1 VRFTVGAYAVST
13 SLNGTWSFHDV
24 ARNTTACT
32 VASPVEG
39 DAYLSAQLHPD
50 GIIIG
55 TGTRSGLLRIWD
67 VRAQTVAGTCDSA
80 VADAELGVT
89 SLASASNGVSSVSFS
104 ENGYIVAAGYENG
117 YVRLWDLRKLKC
129 SKRFEGEH
137 SEPTSILILGLRII
151 CLVPNNDAVG
161 AVAFDFSGVYLGIAA
176 GNGVSALV
184 VKEWP
189 VAALVRYC

>member
-1 VRFTVGAYAVST
+1 M
-13 SLNGTWSFHDV
+13 
-24 ARNTTACT
+24 
-32 VASPVEG
+32 EG

-80 VADAELGVT
+80 TSDAELGVT
-89 SLASASNGVSSVSFS
+89 SIANVSNGVSSVSFS

-129 SKRFEGEH
+129 SKRYEG
-137 SEPTSILILGLRII
+137 LILRTH
-151 CLVPNNDAVG
+151 CDFVDNDYV
-161 AVAFDFSGVYLGIAA
+161 L
-176 GNGVSALV
+176 
-184 VKEWP
+184 
-189 VAALVRYC
+189 